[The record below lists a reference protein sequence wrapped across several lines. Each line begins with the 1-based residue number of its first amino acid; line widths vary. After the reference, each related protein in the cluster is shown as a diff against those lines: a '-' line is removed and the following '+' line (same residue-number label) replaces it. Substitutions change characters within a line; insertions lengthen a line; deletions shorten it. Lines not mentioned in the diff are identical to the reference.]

1 MFSSIVCESPTE
13 SQRVQL
19 TLLSDPCILGFSD
32 VQAAFTGRGVLAK
45 HKAYSLYR
53 PSAVLIAQT
62 LVDLPIFF
70 IQIVIFTIIIYFMVG
85 LQSDAGLYFAF
96 LLFIFAIYGT
106 FTCLC
111 RAIGYAFSVY
121 NDATKVSG
129 LVFTAF
135 TMVRISL
142 EDPAD
147 VSVLWVCDL
156 HTLDEAVV
164 LLDPMDKP
172 DLLHL

>member
-1 MFSSIVCESPTE
+1 
-13 SQRVQL
+13 
-19 TLLSDPCILGFSD
+19 
-32 VQAAFTGRGVLAK
+32 
-45 HKAYSLYR
+45 
-53 PSAVLIAQT
+53 VLIAQT

-70 IQIVIFTIIIYFMVG
+70 VQIVIFTIIVYFMVG

-147 VSVLWVCDL
+147 VSVLWVRDL

>member
-1 MFSSIVCESPTE
+1 
-13 SQRVQL
+13 VQL
-19 TLLSDPCILGFSD
+19 TLISDPCILGFSD

-70 IQIVIFTIIIYFMVG
+70 VQIVIFTIIVYFMVG

-129 LVFTAF
+129 LAFTAF
-135 TMVRISL
+135 TMVSTISKYS
-142 EDPAD
+142 AD
-147 VSVLWVCDL
+147 IPVLWVRDL
-156 HTLDEAVV
+156 HTLDAPMV